1 MVHNEKQRGNEVNP
15 YDLARSFQEVAGDEL
30 VRKSE
35 LALKKYGVKNMIV
48 AGGVSA
54 NKFLRGE
61 IEKMCQEN
69 EVHLSIPPIRYCTDN
84 AAMIACAAYP
94 LYKRREFQKDYSL
107 NAKSHEN
114 FFDKKD

>member
-1 MVHNEKQRGNEVNP
+1 MVHNERQRGNEINP
-15 YDLARSFQEVAGDEL
+15 YDLARSFQETAVDQI

-35 LALKKYGVKNMIV
+35 LALKKYDVKNMIV

-54 NKFLRGE
+54 NKFLRSE
-61 IEKMCQEN
+61 VEKMCLEN
-69 EVHLSIPPIRYCTDN
+69 GVHLSIPPIRYCTDN

-94 LYKRREFQKDYSL
+94 LYKRGEFQKDYSL
-107 NAKSHEN
+107 NANSHEN